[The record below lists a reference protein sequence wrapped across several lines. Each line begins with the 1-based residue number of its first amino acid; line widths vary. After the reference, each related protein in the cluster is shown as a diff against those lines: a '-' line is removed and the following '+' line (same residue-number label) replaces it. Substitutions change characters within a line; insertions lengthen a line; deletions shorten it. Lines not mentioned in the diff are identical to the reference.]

1 MKLNPKILLPI
12 VIIAG
17 GGVAAAGLIAARSAV
32 QTRPPETPAPLIR
45 TIDVAFESIQLKV
58 PAQGTIAARTESDL
72 IAQVSGEVIEVA
84 PAFAAGGFFRQG
96 DTLARID
103 PRDYEL
109 ALTTARVQVA
119 QAELQLAREREES
132 RIAKE
137 EWDRVGKGKPTSLVL
152 REPHMRQARAALEAA
167 RAQVG
172 RARLNL
178 ERTHIQAPFD
188 GRVRSKRIDVGQVVG
203 PNTPLGRIYA
213 VDYAEVE
220 LPVPDRELA
229 YLNLDLSFTKNGELT
244 GPMVDIR
251 ADFAGERRS
260 WEGQVVRV
268 GGEIDPTTRM
278 VHLVAR
284 VDDPYG
290 ISGETETTAFPLAVG
305 LFVEADVLGK
315 RADRVV
321 LLPRA
326 ALRGA
331 DQVLVVKDGR
341 LYFRRITIL
350 RADDEHVVVSAGLT
364 EGEKV
369 CVSPLAAVVD
379 GMRVR
384 TKDDAPVIRSEGG
397 VG

>member
-1 MKLNPKILLPI
+1 M
-12 VIIAG
+12 
-17 GGVAAAGLIAARSAV
+17 
-32 QTRPPETPAPLIR
+32 
-45 TIDVAFESIQLKV
+45 
-58 PAQGTIAARTESDL
+58 
-72 IAQVSGEVIEVA
+72 
-84 PAFAAGGFFRQG
+84 
-96 DTLARID
+96 
-103 PRDYEL
+103 
-109 ALTTARVQVA
+109 
-119 QAELQLAREREES
+119 
-132 RIAKE
+132 
-137 EWDRVGKGKPTSLVL
+137 
-152 REPHMRQARAALEAA
+152 
-167 RAQVG
+167 
-172 RARLNL
+172 
-178 ERTHIQAPFD
+178 
-188 GRVRSKRIDVGQVVG
+188 
-203 PNTPLGRIYA
+203 
-213 VDYAEVE
+213 
-220 LPVPDRELA
+220 
-229 YLNLDLSFTKNGELT
+229 
-244 GPMVDIR
+244 
-251 ADFAGERRS
+251 
-260 WEGQVVRV
+260 RV

-315 RADRVV
+315 RTDRVV

-350 RADDEHVVVSAGLT
+350 RADDEQVVVSDGLT

-369 CVSPLAAVVD
+369 CVSPLAAVVE